1 MADVKDANNS
11 GEARNSSNSASGLVS
26 TLIPALIIAVVFV
39 VLFLFFRRKLHR
51 LYAPRSYVGSLD
63 DRQKTP
69 QAQATLFGW
78 IKDYRAVDD
87 ELVLNADS
95 LDGYL
100 FLRFTKIMAFIT
112 FVGCL
117 ITWPVLFPVN
127 ITGLC
132 PSHTPSLN
140 R

>member
-63 DRQKTP
+63 DRL
-69 QAQATLFGW
+69 AF
-78 IKDYRAVDD
+78 RV
-87 ELVLNADS
+87 
-95 LDGYL
+95 
-100 FLRFTKIMAFIT
+100 TKIPA
-112 FVGCL
+112 L
-117 ITWPVLFPVN
+117 
-127 ITGLC
+127 
-132 PSHTPSLN
+132 